1 MAFSI
6 FYYISNSMYFD
17 FLIQLS
23 LRDKPAG
30 PPQHVSDT
38 VTTYELFA
46 ESIRNAMNKNLS
58 VGTICVIVS
67 IFLLFILA
75 VVIFEIYRSNKVK
88 QELQDLAWRKFDAR
102 VETLKLSQT
111 AIKLLKKILEESGLQ
126 DPISIIKSP
135 HVFEK
140 ALETYYENKNIN
152 SMSDSKLASIK
163 ELRKVLGFSPLS
175 KDIAFVSTRQFE
187 VGEKCIVQIP
197 ASGPSTHKGVCLI
210 RNMEERY
217 WSIASLS
224 GPKVPIKTWIFV
236 NLIRAG
242 DAEYTFRAQVIK
254 DADGEVVLTHTNKL
268 NRAQQRNWVRIDVS
282 IPVEVTQILNKG
294 IGDIFSGK
302 IIDMSGGGFGM
313 ILPVKLP
320 NNSRLLL
327 NFELPGHGMI
337 NDLSV
342 KVLRVAGPYNKDPL
356 RIVHSV
362 AFDSDVHLIQEQI
375 IQYVFEK
382 QRQNSMALHG

>member
-1 MAFSI
+1 
-6 FYYISNSMYFD
+6 MYFD
-17 FLIQLS
+17 LQKLFLIQLS
-23 LRDKPAG
+23 LRDRPRESL
-30 PPQHVSDT
+30 PDT
-38 VTTYELFA
+38 VNAYELFA
-46 ESIRNAMNKNLS
+46 ESIRNAMSKGFS
-58 VGTICVIVS
+58 VWTICIFVS
-67 IFLLFILA
+67 VVLLFILA
-75 VVIFEIYRSNKVK
+75 VVIFEIYRSSKVK
-88 QELQDLAWRKFDAR
+88 EGLRDLAWKKFDAR
-102 VETLKLSQT
+102 AELLKLNQT
-111 AIKLLKKILEESGLQ
+111 AINLLKKILEESGLQ
-126 DPISIIKSP
+126 DPSSIIKSP

-140 ALETYYENKNIN
+140 SLETYYENKNIN
-152 SMSDSKLASIK
+152 SISDSKLESIR
-163 ELRKVLGFSPLS
+163 ELRKMLGFLPLS
-175 KDIAFVSTRQFE
+175 KDLAFISTRQFE

-197 ASGPSTHKGVCLI
+197 ESGPSTHKGVCLI
-210 RNMEERY
+210 KNVEERH

-254 DADGEVVLTHTNKL
+254 DANGEVVLTHTNKL

-282 IPVEVTQILNKG
+282 IPVEVTQLLNKG

-342 KVLRVAGPYNKDPL
+342 KVVRVAGPFNKDPL

-362 AFDSDVHLIQEQI
+362 AFDSDVVHLIQEQI

-382 QRQNSMALHG
+382 QRQNSMTMHV

>member
-1 MAFSI
+1 
-6 FYYISNSMYFD
+6 MYFD
-17 FLIQLS
+17 LQKFFFLQLS
-23 LRDKPAG
+23 LKDKPVVQ
-30 PPQHVSDT
+30 PQRTSDT
-38 VTTYELFA
+38 LSAYEQFA
-46 ESIRNAMNKNLS
+46 ESIRNAMSQNLS
-58 VGTICVIVS
+58 TETICALVS
-67 IFLLFILA
+67 IFLLFIFS
-75 VVIFEIYRSNKVK
+75 VVIYEIYRSNKVK
-88 QELQDLAWRKFDAR
+88 QGLQDLAWKKFDAR
-102 VETLKLSQT
+102 VESLKLNQVS
-111 AIKLLKKILEESGLQ
+111 INLLKKIFEDSGLQ

-140 ALETYYENKNIN
+140 SLEAYYENKKID
-152 SMSDSKLASIK
+152 SMSNSKLASIR
-163 ELRKVLGFSPLS
+163 ELRKKLGFSPLS
-175 KDIAFVSTRQFE
+175 KDLAFISTRQFE
-187 VGEKCIVQIP
+187 VDEKCIVQIP
-197 ASGPSTHKGVCLI
+197 ESGPSTHKGICLI
-210 RNMEERY
+210 KNVEERN

-224 GPKVPIKTWIFV
+224 GPKVPEKTWIFI

-254 DADGEVVLTHTNKL
+254 NADGEIVLAHTNKL
-268 NRAQQRNWVRIDVS
+268 SRAQQRNWVRIDVS

-313 ILPVKLP
+313 ILPVKLQ

-342 KVLRVAGPYNKDPL
+342 KVLRVSGPFNKDPL

-382 QRQNSMALHG
+382 QRQNSMALNG